1 MEILQQSF
9 DRTNKLLTQDYCPNP
24 AMVNEFQTL
33 FFTCKLL
40 DIELP
45 GKELEAFIVEENA
58 QFLVLH
64 LEITNIT
71 NEILTMYKDDF
82 MISFDQEGPFA
93 AEDYFGYAQQFTD
106 EYALKPQEKI
116 RGKLVFIISFDA
128 KKIML
133 SYTECFDD
141 ESEGKTYKLKYKLQ

>member
-1 MEILQQSF
+1 MEILQHNYERQ
-9 DRTNKLLTQDYCPNP
+9 NILLTEDYSPNP
-24 AMVNEFQTL
+24 AMINEFQTL
-33 FFTCKLL
+33 FFTCKLMK
-40 DIELP
+40 IELC
-45 GKELEAFIVEENA
+45 GQELNDFVVDDDA
-58 QFLVLH
+58 QFLMLH
-64 LEITNIT
+64 LSIKNIT
-71 NEILTMYKDDF
+71 NEILMMYKDDF
-82 MISFDQEGPFA
+82 MSSFDQEGPFA

>member
-1 MEILQQSF
+1 
-9 DRTNKLLTQDYCPNP
+9 
-24 AMVNEFQTL
+24 
-33 FFTCKLL
+33 
-40 DIELP
+40 
-45 GKELEAFIVEENA
+45 
-58 QFLVLH
+58 
-64 LEITNIT
+64 
-71 NEILTMYKDDF
+71 MYKDDF

-141 ESEGKTYKLKYKLQ
+141 ESEGKTYKLKYKLQWYFQKIFTKIFLTLHLNKSIIHI